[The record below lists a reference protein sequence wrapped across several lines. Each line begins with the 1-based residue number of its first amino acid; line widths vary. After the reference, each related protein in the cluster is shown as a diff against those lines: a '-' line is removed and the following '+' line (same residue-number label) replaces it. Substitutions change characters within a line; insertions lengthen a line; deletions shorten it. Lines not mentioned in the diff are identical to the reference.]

1 MVSSVSDVELTWDNT
16 GSVTV
21 ARISGRL
28 DITRADAFEKAL
40 VDHLAAQPANIVIH
54 LGGVSYMSSSG
65 IRALLSIYRA
75 AGAKDVRVALCE
87 ASPVVK
93 KVLDVVEIG
102 QVLRV
107 FNTEAEAIDSLTTTG

>member
-1 MVSSVSDVELTWDNT
+1 MVSSVTEIELTWDNT
-16 GSVTV
+16 GPVTV
-21 ARISGRL
+21 VRVDGRL
-28 DITRADAFEKAL
+28 DITRADAFEKAVIGYL
-40 VDHLAAQPANIVIH
+40 NTEGRNLVIH

-75 AGAKDVRVALCE
+75 AGGKNVRVALCE

-107 FNTEAEAIDSLTTTG
+107 FGTQADALASLS